1 MNIRN
6 TIEYKSGDFHIV
18 TCPIC
23 GNETLDMY
31 WICECCGWEY
41 DYTADEDEES
51 ISNGMTIKEY
61 RAEYFK
67 NPVKWVM
74 VKTKNSSVGISEVIV
89 NLLHSPEL
97 KDFLLKNL
105 FNLTADDY
113 SSIVAGAPI
122 GLLKKKVL
130 LSRLAS
136 DSKFA
141 KDSAT
146 IKNYI
151 AAIDSAYE
159 SLYGNDKDKRFFSI
173 TLRIGCNSDDDNI
186 IDGTYYA
193 SSIED
198 AQKAIR
204 KYRKENAD
212 YDWKCLYW
220 QIEQLRSGTPAGYCG
235 FSSPEYKFIADGN
248 GEIQYFL
255 KIKNEKSLFSK
266 VAGAF
271 GGVNLNLPVPYS
283 PGDILEIDC
292 SPYTCGPHYCRLTE
306 VGNDCCGIQCI
317 YPDEDGKLGSGALK
331 HGNYF
336 ADPYRNPQYLSPLYH
351 AKIYND
357 ELPEK
362 YRIIKQGL
370 QKPEEK

>member
-51 ISNGMTIKEY
+51 ISNGMTIRKY

-67 NPVKWVM
+67 NPMKWVM
-74 VKTKNSSVGISEVIV
+74 TQTKNNSAGIREVII

-97 KDFLLKNL
+97 KDFLLKNMV
-105 FNLTADDY
+105 NLTAEDF
-113 SSIVAGAPI
+113 SNIVAGAPI

-136 DSKFA
+136 DSKFT

-151 AAIDSAYE
+151 AAIDDAYD
-159 SLYGNDKDKRFFSI
+159 SLYGEDNGFLSI
-173 TLRIGCNSDDDNI
+173 TLRSGCNLEDNK
-186 IDGTYYA
+186 IDGAYFA
-193 SSIED
+193 SSIEE

-204 KYRKENAD
+204 KYRKEIAD
-212 YDWKCLYW
+212 ADWKCLYW
-220 QIEQLRSGTPAGYCG
+220 EIEQLRKETAVGYCG
-235 FSSPEYKFIADGN
+235 FLSPEYRFIADGN

-255 KIKNEKSLFSK
+255 KMKKEMPLFSK
-266 VAGAF
+266 ATKAF
-271 GGVNLNLPVPYS
+271 GGVNLLNLPVPYS
-283 PGDILEIDC
+283 LGDILEIDC

-306 VGNDCCGIQCI
+306 VGIDCCGIQCI
-317 YPDEDGKLGSGALK
+317 HPDENGKLVSGALK

-336 ADPYRNPQYLSPLYH
+336 AEPYRNSQYLSPLYH